1 MTLLLLDD
9 RTTSDANDA
18 HLRSIAHDVFLMTKL
33 PRSFGVTCRQIEV
46 LKLRASAYREGYHDY
61 KIRYGGIVVYPRL
74 IAAEHGSPSYCERVP
89 SGVAALDGMFGGGIA
104 RGSTTLL
111 TGPTGVGKSTIA
123 MQYVYSAA
131 KRGNRAIVY
140 SFDEGLRTATNRAES
155 LGMKVEAEIDR
166 GTLLMMQVDPAELT
180 PGEFVWQIRRDVDE
194 LDTRVVVIDSL
205 NGFMNSTPGER
216 DLILHL
222 HELLA

>member
-1 MTLLLLDD
+1 MKLARLVIDSLSKLRLLASDAMRYRHQLLAPKQFFAGREMTLLLLDD

-89 SGVAALDGMFGGGIA
+89 SGVAALDDMFGGGIA
-104 RGSTTLL
+104 RGSATLL

-123 MQYVYSAA
+123 MQYAYSAA
-131 KRGNRAIVY
+131 KRGDRAIVY
-140 SFDEGLRTATNRAES
+140 SFDEGLRTATSRAES

-166 GTLLMMQVDPAELT
+166 GLLLMM
-180 PGEFVWQIRRDVDE
+180 
-194 LDTRVVVIDSL
+194 
-205 NGFMNSTPGER
+205 
-216 DLILHL
+216 
-222 HELLA
+222 